1 VKKSLTPIVENP
13 EIGCTYL
20 VRYSIGG
27 SSKNRFRPAKVL
39 RKDKKVEGDIHW
51 DLLTVAWIYEG
62 TEDEVP
68 NVFGAV
74 RQITP
79 KWVRDEKVNLLRE
92 LAVATKKLE
101 INAAFEKSF

>member
-1 VKKSLTPIVENP
+1 MKASVTPIVETP

-27 SSKNRFRPAKVL
+27 SSKNRFRPATIMK
-39 RKDKKVEGDIHW
+39 KDKKIEGDIHW

-62 TEDEVP
+62 TKDEVP

-79 KWVRDEKVNLLRE
+79 RWVRGEKDNLLRE
-92 LAVATKKLE
+92 QREVEHKLA